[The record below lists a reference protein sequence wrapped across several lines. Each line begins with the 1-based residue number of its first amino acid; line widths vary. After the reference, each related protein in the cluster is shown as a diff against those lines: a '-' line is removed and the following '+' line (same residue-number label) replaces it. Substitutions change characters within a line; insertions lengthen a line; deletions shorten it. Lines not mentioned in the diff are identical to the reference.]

1 MKIRKRPM
9 AIRRNEKR
17 IYNLALSQVEET
29 NKRLIALYEES
40 QERIETELLKMQ
52 TKLIRGERIS
62 AFRQERLQGLYRAI
76 NEELAWLRQQTG
88 RVITNGYVANYQNTY
103 YLESFSIEQHVNTAL
118 KLDKDYILNFPELNR
133 DAVIGSLNERIAG
146 NTFGDRMLHDQ
157 RVLQFRVRQAVSQN
171 IIEGQTVK
179 QLAKNL
185 GLIDEVFEQGAAKAM
200 TTARTELLTAYSY
213 GQEESVR
220 NAIQAGVEFDYTW
233 SASLTANTRE
243 THMLAD
249 GQKAIIVNNEPIFT
263 VGGVRFNSP
272 RIVAASNESD
282 DKAIKR
288 EKINCRCR
296 RNNNPYGIKPTK
308 RAAQRAD
315 GTWTD
320 VNGDITAVEWAWREY
335 GVNLKT

>member
-1 MKIRKRPM
+1 
-9 AIRRNEKR
+9 
-17 IYNLALSQVEET
+17 
-29 NKRLIALYEES
+29 
-40 QERIETELLKMQ
+40 
-52 TKLIRGERIS
+52 
-62 AFRQERLQGLYRAI
+62 
-76 NEELAWLRQQTG
+76 
-88 RVITNGYVANYQNTY
+88 
-103 YLESFSIEQHVNTAL
+103 
-118 KLDKDYILNFPELNR
+118 
-133 DAVIGSLNERIAG
+133 
-146 NTFGDRMLHDQ
+146 MLHDQ

-200 TTARTELLTAYSY
+200 TTARTELLTAYSF

-243 THMLAD
+243 THARAD

-272 RIVAASNESD
+272 RIVAASNTNPETA
-282 DKAIKR
+282 K
-288 EKINCRCR
+288 EVINCRCR

-320 VNGDITAVEWAWREY
+320 VNGDITAVEWARREY